1 MWGFQAGQWIHYK
14 KINFPIKSKNISSSS
29 PAAGYKYICFFRSL
43 GVSKPFPHIIAKG
56 KMLSGFRIDQQHFM
70 EPTLF

>member
-1 MWGFQAGQWIHYK
+1 MGFSSRAGDPLQEDK
-14 KINFPIKSKNISSSS
+14 FPKLKIFLQVVLQQVTNTHV
-29 PAAGYKYICFFRSL
+29 FFISL
-43 GVSKPFPHIIAKG
+43 GVIKPFPHIIAKG